1 MMSVTHP
8 HPTLT
13 TAPSHR
19 FEDQHPQLAPFLVAV
34 ALFAASLLVALAF
47 TGLPS

>member
-1 MMSVTHP
+1 MSVTHP
-8 HPTLT
+8 DTILP

-19 FEDQHPQLAPFLVAV
+19 FADQHPQLAPFVVAV
-34 ALFAASLLVALAF
+34 ALFAASLVVALAF